1 MVYFF
6 SKKGKSN
13 LLALID
19 CVNAFVFCFV
29 LFCFVFFSRLA
40 RILKLR
46 KKVVSLLLKGFVGA
60 VVVFSPCDLVVS
72 FK

>member
-13 LLALID
+13 SLALID
-19 CVNAFVFCFV
+19 CVNAFAFLFCFV
-29 LFCFVFFSRLA
+29 LFFFFRRA
-40 RILKLR
+40 GILKLR
-46 KKVVSLLLKGFVGA
+46 KKLVSLLLKGFV
-60 VVVFSPCDLVVS
+60 VVVFSLCDLVVS

>member
-6 SKKGKSN
+6 SKKAKSN
-13 LLALID
+13 SLALID

-29 LFCFVFFSRLA
+29 LVFFFSRLA

-46 KKVVSLLLKGFVGA
+46 KKLVSLLLKGFVA
-60 VVVFSPCDLVVS
+60 VVVVFSPCDLVVS